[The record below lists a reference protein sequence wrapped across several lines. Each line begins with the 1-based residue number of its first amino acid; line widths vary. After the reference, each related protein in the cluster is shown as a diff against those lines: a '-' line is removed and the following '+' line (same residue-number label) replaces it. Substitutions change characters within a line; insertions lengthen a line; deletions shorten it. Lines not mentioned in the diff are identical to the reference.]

1 LYRNDRSDIIQS
13 NILSIMSRLQNKTAL
28 ITGGN
33 SGIGFATAKEFLEQ
47 GANVIITGRSQAGL
61 DQAKQELKGRVQTI
75 LSNTSKLS
83 DIRTLAKEVQQIT
96 PRLDVLFINAG
107 IGKFAPIE
115 AVTEEHYDE
124 LFNTNVKGA
133 YFTIQELLPLIN
145 DGGSIILNTS
155 ISAHTGMATA
165 SVYSATKAALLTLA
179 RTLSSEL
186 LPRRIRVNAI
196 SPGPVATPIFGKTGI
211 PAEQM
216 DNMKAS
222 ILSQV
227 PIGRLGDPAEIAR
240 VATFFASDDSTFVL
254 GAELIADGGMATL

>member
-1 LYRNDRSDIIQS
+1 
-13 NILSIMSRLQNKTAL
+13 MSRLQNKTAL

-61 DQAKQELKGRVQTI
+61 DQAKQELQGRVHTI
-75 LSNTSKLS
+75 LSNTSNLG
-83 DIRTLAKEVQQIT
+83 DIRTLAKEVQKIT
-96 PRLDVLFINAG
+96 PHLDVLFINAG

-124 LFNTNVKGA
+124 QFNTNVKGA

-155 ISAHTGMATA
+155 ISAHTGMASA

-179 RTLSSEL
+179 RTLSAEL
-186 LPRRIRVNAI
+186 LPRKIRVNAI
-196 SPGPVATPIFGKTGI
+196 SPGPVSTPIFGKTGI

-216 DNMKAS
+216 DNMKAA

-254 GAELIADGGMATL
+254 GAELIADGGMVGL

>member
-1 LYRNDRSDIIQS
+1 
-13 NILSIMSRLQNKTAL
+13 MSRLQNKTAL

-33 SGIGFATAKEFLEQ
+33 SGIGFATAKEFLDQ
-47 GANVIITGRSQAGL
+47 GATVIITGRSQAAL
-61 DQAKQELKGRVQTI
+61 DEAKKALNGRVHAI
-75 LSNTSKLS
+75 LSNTSNLG
-83 DIRTLAKEVQQIT
+83 DIRALSKQVQQIT
-96 PRLDVLFINAG
+96 PKLDVVFINAG

-115 AVTEEHYDE
+115 AVTEEHFDE
-124 LFNTNVKGA
+124 QFNINVKGA

-155 ISAHTGMATA
+155 VSAHMGMATS

-196 SPGPVATPIFGKTGI
+196 SPGPVATPIFGKLGVS
-211 PAEQM
+211 AEQV
-216 DNMKAS
+216 NEMKTH
-222 ILSQV
+222 IQGQV
-227 PIGRLGDPAEIAR
+227 PIGRFADPAEIAK

-254 GAELIADGGMATL
+254 GAELIADGGMITL

>member
-1 LYRNDRSDIIQS
+1 
-13 NILSIMSRLQNKTAL
+13 MSRLQNKTAL

-47 GANVIITGRSQAGL
+47 GATVIITGRSQVSL
-61 DQAKQELKGRVQTI
+61 DEAKQALHGKVHTI
-75 LSNTSKLS
+75 LSNTSNLKE
-83 DIRTLAKEVQQIT
+83 IRTLAKQVQQIT
-96 PRLDVLFINAG
+96 PHLDILFVNAG

-124 LFNTNVKGA
+124 QFNTNVKGA
-133 YFTIQELLPLIN
+133 FFTIQELLPLIN

-155 ISAHTGMATA
+155 INAHMGMANS

-196 SPGPVATPIFGKTGI
+196 SPGPVTTPILNKIGMPQEQLDGIKTAIQGKVPLGRFG
-211 PAEQM
+211 E
-216 DNMKAS
+216 
-222 ILSQV
+222 
-227 PIGRLGDPAEIAR
+227 PAEIAK
-240 VATFFASDDSTFVL
+240 VATFFASDDSSFVL
-254 GAELIADGGMATL
+254 GAELIADGGMIKNLW